1 MNTLVENSKKEVD
14 DFIKEIKLKEKT
26 KESKLKSISDI
37 FLEFKNT
44 LKTRIVEEPE
54 YRKYENIF
62 NNKNID
68 EFSLEEVYSILK
80 DTLNYNNASFSIIK
94 KDITNFNLLI
104 AVITEYKELKNFV
117 FNQELDILI
126 LYY

>member
-1 MNTLVENSKKEVD
+1 MNTLVENSKKEAN
-14 DFIKEIKLKEKT
+14 DFIKEIKLKGKT
-26 KESKLKSISDI
+26 KESKLKSISEL

-80 DTLNYNNASFSIIK
+80 DTLNYNNASFSTIK

-104 AVITEYKELKNFV
+104 VVITEYKELKNFV
-117 FNQELDILI
+117 YNQELDILI
-126 LYY
+126 

>member
-1 MNTLVENSKKEVD
+1 MNTLVENSKKEAN
-14 DFIKEIKLKEKT
+14 DFIKEIKLKGQT
-26 KESKLKSISDI
+26 KESKLKSISEL

-80 DTLNYNNASFSIIK
+80 DTLKYNNASFSTIK

-104 AVITEYKELKNFV
+104 VVITEYKELKNFV
-117 FNQELDILI
+117 YNQDLDILI
-126 LYY
+126 

>member
-1 MNTLVENSKKEVD
+1 MNTLVENSKKEAN
-14 DFIKEIKLKEKT
+14 DFIKEIKLKGQT
-26 KESKLKSISDI
+26 KESKLKSISEL

-80 DTLNYNNASFSIIK
+80 DTLNYNNTSFSTIK

-104 AVITEYKELKNFV
+104 VVITEYKELINFV
-117 FNQELDILI
+117 YNQELDILI
-126 LYY
+126 

>member
-1 MNTLVENSKKEVD
+1 LNTLVENSKKEAN
-14 DFIKEIKLKEKT
+14 DFIKEIKLKGQT
-26 KESKLKSISDI
+26 KESKLKSISEL

-80 DTLNYNNASFSIIK
+80 DTLNYNNASFSTIK

-104 AVITEYKELKNFV
+104 VVITEYKELKNFV
-117 FNQELDILI
+117 YNQELDILI
-126 LYY
+126 

>member
-1 MNTLVENSKKEVD
+1 MNTLVENSKKEAN
-14 DFIKEIKLKEKT
+14 DFIKEIKLKGQT
-26 KESKLKSISDI
+26 KESKLKSISEL

-68 EFSLEEVYSILK
+68 ELSLEEVYSILK
-80 DTLNYNNASFSIIK
+80 DTLNYNNASFSTIK
-94 KDITNFNLLI
+94 KDISNFNLLI
-104 AVITEYKELKNFV
+104 VVITEYKELKNFV
-117 FNQELDILI
+117 YNQELDILI
-126 LYY
+126 

>member
-1 MNTLVENSKKEVD
+1 MNTLVENSKKEVN
-14 DFIKEIKLKEKT
+14 DFIKEIKLKGQT
-26 KESKLKSISDI
+26 KESKLKSISEL

-44 LKTRIVEEPE
+44 LKTRIVEGPD

-80 DTLNYNNASFSIIK
+80 DTLKYNNASFSTIK

-104 AVITEYKELKNFV
+104 VVITEYKELKNFV
-117 FNQELDILI
+117 YNQELDILI
-126 LYY
+126 

>member
-1 MNTLVENSKKEVD
+1 MNTLVENRKKED
-14 DFIKEIKLKEKT
+14 NDFIKEIKLKGQT
-26 KESKLKSISDI
+26 KESKLKSISDL

-44 LKTRIVEEPE
+44 LKTRIVEGPD

-80 DTLNYNNASFSIIK
+80 DTLKYNNASFSTIK

-117 FNQELDILI
+117 YNQELDILI
-126 LYY
+126 

>member
-1 MNTLVENSKKEVD
+1 MNTLVENSKKENN
-14 DFIKEIKLKEKT
+14 DFIKEIKLKGQT
-26 KESKLKSISDI
+26 KESKLKSISEL

-94 KDITNFNLLI
+94 KHITNFNLLI

-117 FNQELDILI
+117 YNQELDILI
-126 LYY
+126 

>member
-1 MNTLVENSKKEVD
+1 MNTLVENSKKEAN
-14 DFIKEIKLKEKT
+14 DFIKVIKLKGQT
-26 KESKLKSISDI
+26 KESKLKSISEL

-80 DTLNYNNASFSIIK
+80 DTLNYNNTSFSTIK
-94 KDITNFNLLI
+94 KDISNFNLLI
-104 AVITEYKELKNFV
+104 VVITEYKELKNFV
-117 FNQELDILI
+117 YNQELDILI
-126 LYY
+126 

>member
-1 MNTLVENSKKEVD
+1 MNTLVENSKKEAN
-14 DFIKEIKLKEKT
+14 DFIKEIKLKGQT
-26 KESKLKSISDI
+26 KESKLESISEL

-80 DTLNYNNASFSIIK
+80 DTLKYNNASFSTIK

-104 AVITEYKELKNFV
+104 VVITEYKELKNFV
-117 FNQELDILI
+117 YNQELDILI
-126 LYY
+126 

>member
-1 MNTLVENSKKEVD
+1 MNTLVENSKKEAN
-14 DFIKEIKLKEKT
+14 DFIKEIKLKGQT
-26 KESKLKSISDI
+26 KESKLKSISEL

-62 NNKNID
+62 NKKNID

-80 DTLNYNNASFSIIK
+80 DTLNYNNTSFSTIK
-94 KDITNFNLLI
+94 KDISNFNLLI
-104 AVITEYKELKNFV
+104 VVITEYKELKNFV
-117 FNQELDILI
+117 YNQELDILI
-126 LYY
+126 

>member
-1 MNTLVENSKKEVD
+1 MNTLVENSKKEAN
-14 DFIKEIKLKEKT
+14 DFIKEIKLKGQT
-26 KESKLKSISDI
+26 KESKLKSISEL

-44 LKTRIVEEPE
+44 LKNRIVEEPE

-117 FNQELDILI
+117 YNQELAILI
-126 LYY
+126 

>member
-1 MNTLVENSKKEVD
+1 MNTLVENSKKEAN
-14 DFIKEIKLKEKT
+14 DFIKEIKLKGQT
-26 KESKLKSISDI
+26 KESKLKSISEL

-80 DTLNYNNASFSIIK
+80 DTLKYNNASFSTIK

-104 AVITEYKELKNFV
+104 VVITEYKELINFV
-117 FNQELDILI
+117 YNQELDILI
-126 LYY
+126 

>member
-1 MNTLVENSKKEVD
+1 MNTLVENSKKEAN
-14 DFIKEIKLKEKT
+14 DFIKEIKLKGQT
-26 KESKLKSISDI
+26 KESKLESISEL

-80 DTLNYNNASFSIIK
+80 DTLNYNNASFSTIK

-104 AVITEYKELKNFV
+104 VVITEYKELKNFV
-117 FNQELDILI
+117 YNQELDILS
-126 LYY
+126 

>member
-1 MNTLVENSKKEVD
+1 MNTLVENIKKEAN
-14 DFIKEIKLKEKT
+14 DFIKEIKLKGLT
-26 KESKLKSISDI
+26 KKSKLKSISEL

-80 DTLNYNNASFSIIK
+80 DTLNYNNASFSTIK

-104 AVITEYKELKNFV
+104 VVITEYKELKNFV
-117 FNQELDILI
+117 YNQELDILI
-126 LYY
+126 

>member
-1 MNTLVENSKKEVD
+1 MNTLVENSKKEAN
-14 DFIKEIKLKEKT
+14 DFIKEIKLKGQT
-26 KESKLKSISDI
+26 KESKLKSISEL

-80 DTLNYNNASFSIIK
+80 DTLNYNNTSFSTIK
-94 KDITNFNLLI
+94 KDISNFNLLI
-104 AVITEYKELKNFV
+104 VVITEYKELKNFV
-117 FNQELDILI
+117 YNQELDILI
-126 LYY
+126 

>member
-1 MNTLVENSKKEVD
+1 MNTLVENSKKEAN
-14 DFIKEIKLKEKT
+14 DFIKEIKLKGQT
-26 KESKLKSISDI
+26 KESKLKSISEL

-80 DTLNYNNASFSIIK
+80 DTLNYNNASFSITK

-104 AVITEYKELKNFV
+104 VVITEYKELKNFV
-117 FNQELDILI
+117 YNQELDILI
-126 LYY
+126 

>member
-1 MNTLVENSKKEVD
+1 MNTLVENSKKEAN
-14 DFIKEIKLKEKT
+14 DFIKEIKLKGQT
-26 KESKLKSISDI
+26 KESKLKSISDL

-44 LKTRIVEEPE
+44 LKTRIVEDPD

-80 DTLNYNNASFSIIK
+80 DTLNYNNTSFSTIK
-94 KDITNFNLLI
+94 KDISNFNLLI
-104 AVITEYKELKNFV
+104 VVITEYKELKNFV
-117 FNQELDILI
+117 YNQELDILI
-126 LYY
+126 

>member
-1 MNTLVENSKKEVD
+1 MNTLVENSKKEAN
-14 DFIKEIKLKEKT
+14 DFIKEIKLKGQT
-26 KESKLKSISDI
+26 KESKLKSISEL

-54 YRKYENIF
+54 YRKYNNIF

-80 DTLNYNNASFSIIK
+80 DTLNYNNASFSTIK

-104 AVITEYKELKNFV
+104 VVITEYKELKNFV
-117 FNQELDILI
+117 YNQELDILI
-126 LYY
+126 

>member
-1 MNTLVENSKKEVD
+1 MNTLVENSKKEVN
-14 DFIKEIKLKEKT
+14 DFIKEIKLKGQT

-117 FNQELDILI
+117 YNQELDILI
-126 LYY
+126 

>member
-1 MNTLVENSKKEVD
+1 MNTLVENSKKEAN
-14 DFIKEIKLKEKT
+14 DFIKEIKLKGQT
-26 KESKLKSISDI
+26 KESKLESISEL

-80 DTLNYNNASFSIIK
+80 DTLKYNNASFSTIK

-104 AVITEYKELKNFV
+104 VVITEYKELKNFV
-117 FNQELDILI
+117 YNQDLDILI
-126 LYY
+126 

>member
-1 MNTLVENSKKEVD
+1 M
-14 DFIKEIKLKEKT
+14 
-26 KESKLKSISDI
+26 
-37 FLEFKNT
+37 
-44 LKTRIVEEPE
+44 KTRIVEEPE

-80 DTLNYNNASFSIIK
+80 DTLKYNNASFSTIK

-104 AVITEYKELKNFV
+104 VVITENKELKKF
-117 FNQELDILI
+117 
-126 LYY
+126 LYIIKS

>member
-1 MNTLVENSKKEVD
+1 MNTLVENSKKEAN
-14 DFIKEIKLKEKT
+14 DFIKEIKLKGQT
-26 KESKLKSISDI
+26 KESKLKSISEL

-80 DTLNYNNASFSIIK
+80 DTLNYNNTSFSTIK
-94 KDITNFNLLI
+94 KDISNFNLLI
-104 AVITEYKELKNFV
+104 VVITEYKELKNFV
-117 FNQELDILI
+117 YNQDLDILI
-126 LYY
+126 

>member
-1 MNTLVENSKKEVD
+1 MNTLVENSKKED
-14 DFIKEIKLKEKT
+14 NDFIKEIKLKGQT
-26 KESKLKSISDI
+26 KESKLKSISEL

-80 DTLNYNNASFSIIK
+80 DTLNYNNTSFSTIK
-94 KDITNFNLLI
+94 KDISNFNLLI
-104 AVITEYKELKNFV
+104 VVITEYKELKNFV
-117 FNQELDILI
+117 YNQDLDILI
-126 LYY
+126 

>member
-1 MNTLVENSKKEVD
+1 MNTLVENSKKEAN
-14 DFIKEIKLKEKT
+14 DFIKEIKLKGQT
-26 KESKLKSISDI
+26 KESKLKSISEL

-80 DTLNYNNASFSIIK
+80 DTLNYNNASFSTIK

-104 AVITEYKELKNFV
+104 VVITEYKELKNFV
-117 FNQELDILI
+117 YNQDLDILI
-126 LYY
+126 

>member
-1 MNTLVENSKKEVD
+1 MNTLVENSKKEAN
-14 DFIKEIKLKEKT
+14 DFIKEIKLKGQT
-26 KESKLKSISDI
+26 KESKLKSISEL

-80 DTLNYNNASFSIIK
+80 DTLKYNNASFSTIK
-94 KDITNFNLLI
+94 KDISNFNLLI
-104 AVITEYKELKNFV
+104 VVITEYKELKNFV
-117 FNQELDILI
+117 YNQELDILI
-126 LYY
+126 

>member
-1 MNTLVENSKKEVD
+1 MNTLVENSKKED
-14 DFIKEIKLKEKT
+14 NDFIKEIKLKGQT
-26 KESKLKSISDI
+26 KESKLKSISEL
-37 FLEFKNT
+37 FLEFKIT

-80 DTLNYNNASFSIIK
+80 DTLNYNNASFSTIK

-104 AVITEYKELKNFV
+104 AVITEYNELKNFV
-117 FNQELDILI
+117 YNQDLDVLI
-126 LYY
+126 

>member
-1 MNTLVENSKKEVD
+1 MNTLVENSKKED
-14 DFIKEIKLKEKT
+14 NDFIKEIKLKGQT
-26 KESKLKSISDI
+26 KESKLKSISEL

-80 DTLNYNNASFSIIK
+80 DTLKYNNASFSTIK

-104 AVITEYKELKNFV
+104 VVITEYKELKNFV
-117 FNQELDILI
+117 YNQELDILI
-126 LYY
+126 

>member
-1 MNTLVENSKKEVD
+1 MNTLVENSKKEAN
-14 DFIKEIKLKEKT
+14 DFIKEIKLKGQT
-26 KESKLKSISDI
+26 KESKLESISEL

-68 EFSLEEVYSILK
+68 EFSLEEIYSILK
-80 DTLNYNNASFSIIK
+80 DTLKYNNASFSTIK

-104 AVITEYKELKNFV
+104 VVITEYKELKNFV
-117 FNQELDILI
+117 YNQELDILI
-126 LYY
+126 

>member
-1 MNTLVENSKKEVD
+1 MNTLVENSKKEAN
-14 DFIKEIKLKEKT
+14 DFIKEIKLKGQT
-26 KESKLKSISDI
+26 KESKLKSISDL

-62 NNKNID
+62 NNKNND

-80 DTLNYNNASFSIIK
+80 NTLNYNNHF
-94 KDITNFNLLI
+94 LP
-104 AVITEYKELKNFV
+104 LKRIL
-117 FNQELDILI
+117 QILI
-126 LYY
+126 CL

>member
-1 MNTLVENSKKEVD
+1 MNTLVENSKKEAN
-14 DFIKEIKLKEKT
+14 DFIKEIKLKGQT
-26 KESKLKSISDI
+26 KESKLKSISEL

-80 DTLNYNNASFSIIK
+80 DTLNYNNASFSITK

-104 AVITEYKELKNFV
+104 LVITEYKELKNFV
-117 FNQELDILI
+117 YNQELDILI
-126 LYY
+126 

>member
-1 MNTLVENSKKEVD
+1 MNTLVENSKKENN
-14 DFIKEIKLKEKT
+14 DFIKEIKLKGQT
-26 KESKLKSISDI
+26 KESKLKSISEL

-80 DTLNYNNASFSIIK
+80 DTLNYNNTSFSTIK
-94 KDITNFNLLI
+94 KDVSNFNLLI
-104 AVITEYKELKNFV
+104 VVITEYKELKNFV
-117 FNQELDILI
+117 YNQELDILI
-126 LYY
+126 Y

>member
-1 MNTLVENSKKEVD
+1 MNTLVENSKKED
-14 DFIKEIKLKEKT
+14 NDFIKEIKLKGQT
-26 KESKLKSISDI
+26 KESKLKSISEL

-80 DTLNYNNASFSIIK
+80 DTLNYNNASFSTIK

-104 AVITEYKELKNFV
+104 VVITEYKELKNFV
-117 FNQELDILI
+117 YNQELDILI
-126 LYY
+126 

>member
-1 MNTLVENSKKEVD
+1 MNTLVENSKKED
-14 DFIKEIKLKEKT
+14 NDFIKEIKLKGQT
-26 KESKLKSISDI
+26 KESKLKSISDL

-80 DTLNYNNASFSIIK
+80 DTLKYNNASFSTIK
-94 KDITNFNLLI
+94 KDISNFNLLI
-104 AVITEYKELKNFV
+104 VVITEYKELKNFV
-117 FNQELDILI
+117 YNQELDILI
-126 LYY
+126 Y

>member
-1 MNTLVENSKKEVD
+1 LNTLVENSKKEAN
-14 DFIKEIKLKEKT
+14 DFIKEIKLKGQT
-26 KESKLKSISDI
+26 KESKLKSISEL

-68 EFSLEEVYSILK
+68 EFSLEEIYSILK
-80 DTLNYNNASFSIIK
+80 DTLNYNNTSFSTIK
-94 KDITNFNLLI
+94 KDISNFNLLI
-104 AVITEYKELKNFV
+104 VVITEYKELKNFV
-117 FNQELDILI
+117 YNQELDILI
-126 LYY
+126 